1 MLLRNRPPILGEGV
15 IICKR
20 ITLLFLCYVSV
31 GFPCLICLRLMEV
44 SKKCAACVVSLER
57 CTKTKTNL
65 GLKPGLVLELF

>member
-1 MLLRNRPPILGEGV
+1 MLHRNRPPILGEGV

-44 SKKCAACVVSLER
+44 GKKCAAC
-57 CTKTKTNL
+57 C
-65 GLKPGLVLELF
+65 LFRNKHNSTRNETEFY